1 MNTITELR
9 LQLLENGYSPIR
21 NRDKRTFMPGWP
33 DIELTAEEITRWARK
48 FSRDK
53 GTGLRVENGLAVI
66 DFDINDKT
74 AMDAIADR
82 VFERIPKL
90 GDPNGAL
97 CVRLGK
103 GAKEA
108 WYVRTEEDFGRI
120 HSRSW
125 TRPGEGVDDGTHR
138 VEIFGGA
145 SARQF
150 GSFGPHTVADDGTVE
165 VEYRWVDRSP
175 LDTPQSELPELT
187 KKEFFEIADI
197 VEEVLRELGWSQV
210 ERSTAGENEARAS
223 VYDLTE
229 DMVFTRSLDG
239 GQVTFAELEDMART
253 GMLSGERY
261 ELSPVPWLRPQSN
274 SGGGCLAGATH
285 DGTLFIHDCDETVN
299 HYPVTEAPG
308 ENGDATLERAAKLR
322 KIAERLGMPAVPF
335 DKRTAPRYS
344 QGDIALRFVAEYG
357 DEMRYVEAW
366 GWMRWDGKVWQKDD
380 KGTAYDRAHQMCC
393 ENVAGAPPA
402 TAKSMTSRAFAWAV
416 VDLVKVHP
424 KIASD
429 TTSWDR
435 DPWLLNTPD
444 GVVDLRTGRVEPHSP
459 DAGMTKMTTVSPGG
473 SCPNWLRFV
482 ERAAGGDA
490 ALVDHYK
497 RACGYALTGLTVE
510 HALFFLHGTGGNGK
524 TTFVDAIGGIM
535 GTYHSIAPTE
545 MLMASRGDRHP
556 TELAMLVGARLVTAV
571 ETEEG
576 RHWAEAKLKQLTGGD
591 RIAARFMRM
600 DFFEYKPQFKLMV
613 MGNHK
618 PMLYSVDEA
627 IRRRMNLWPF
637 TVTITAAE
645 KRADLGEVLREEW
658 AGILQWM
665 VEGCLMWAA
674 SGLRAP
680 ESVKAATDAYLD
692 NEDVF
697 GQWLGE
703 ETVRKPDAFTSSS
716 RLFTRWRKWAED
728 RGESVGSMKKM
739 VEKMAGRGYQQKR
752 TNTGNGFTGVD
763 FGSSVVPNERANA
776 AGEVVDLVA
785 RKLEKAAKEGKT
797 GE

>member
-1 MNTITELR
+1 MSTITELR
-9 LQLLENGYSPIR
+9 LQLLANGYSPIR

-33 DIELTAEEITRWARK
+33 TVELTPAEIEMWGRK
-48 FSRDK
+48 HKRDSA
-53 GTGLRVENGLAVI
+53 TGLRVENGLAVI

-74 AMDAIADR
+74 AMNLIADR
-82 VFERIPKL
+82 VFEAIPEL
-90 GDPNGAL
+90 GDPNANL
-97 CVRLGK
+97 LVRTGK

-108 WYVRTEEDFGRI
+108 WFVRTDEEFGRI
-120 HSRSW
+120 HSRSY

-138 VEIFGGA
+138 VEIFGGS

-150 GSFGPHTVADDGTVE
+150 GSFGPHTVTDDGVVE
-165 VEYRWVDRSP
+165 VSYAWPERSP
-175 LDTPQSELPELT
+175 EDTRQSELPELT
-187 KKEFFEIADI
+187 KKQFFQIADI
-197 VEEVLRELGWSQV
+197 VEATLKELGWQMV
-210 ERSTAGENEARAS
+210 ERSSAGENEARAS
-223 VYDLTE
+223 AYDLTE
-229 DMVFTRSLDG
+229 DMVFTRTLDG
-239 GQVTFAELEDMART
+239 GQVTFSELEDMARN
-253 GMLSGERY
+253 GMLDGERY
-261 ELSPVPWLRPQSN
+261 EISPVPWLRPSSN

-299 HYPVTEAPG
+299 HFAVTEAPG
-308 ENGDATLERAAKLR
+308 ENGDATLERAAKLK
-322 KIAERLGMPAVPF
+322 KIAERLGMPAVPV
-335 DKRTAPRYS
+335 DKRTAPRDS

-380 KGTAYDRAHQMCC
+380 KGTAYDRAHQLCC
-393 ENVAGAPPA
+393 ENIAGAPVA
-402 TAKSMTSRAFAWAV
+402 TARSMTSRAFAWAV

-444 GVVDLRTGRVEPHSP
+444 GVVDLRTGKMEPHNP
-459 DAGMTKMTTVSPGG
+459 DAGMTKLTTVSPGG
-473 SCPNWLRFV
+473 SCPNWLRFI
-482 ERAAGGDA
+482 ERATGGDK
-490 ALVDHYK
+490 ALIAHYQ

-535 GTYHSIAPTE
+535 GTYHAIAPTE

-645 KRADLGEVLREEW
+645 KRADLGDVLREEW

-674 SGLRAP
+674 TGLAAP

-697 GQWLGE
+697 GQWLDE
-703 ETVRKPDAFTSSS
+703 ETVRKPGAFTMSS
-716 RLFTRWRKWAED
+716 RLFKHWERWAIE
-728 RGESVGSMKKM
+728 RGETPGSMKKM
-739 VEKMAGRGYQQKR
+739 VEKMSGRGYRQAR
-752 TNTGNGFTGVD
+752 TNAGKGFNGVD
-763 FGSSVVPNERANA
+763 IGVSAPSNLKAGVVS
-776 AGEVVDLVA
+776 EVVDLVA
-785 RKLEKAAKEGKT
+785 RKLEKAKKDDKAAE
-797 GE
+797 